1 MKRIGREFLKILVT
15 VTLLYYLFQKIPVQE
30 VFEAVKSIEIKNFYL
45 SVLLFFLY
53 YGFFSLRWKFLLRSQ
68 DIELGFTFSYLY
80 ILISFFF
87 NNFLPSGLG
96 MDAIRSGYAG
106 GRKDFEK
113 AFGASLME
121 RMLGMVGMMC
131 IGIFAIFSFR
141 IEFIRLAILYFL
153 LIVLIGGIY
162 SLLVSLKL
170 EWLKKKLLSIKFLN
184 IGESIRVFYHA
195 VRIYSK
201 KWRVILIGIVYSL
214 FVQMTIIYINFLL
227 AKSLSIDI
235 TFISLIAYIPLIT
248 IISLI
253 PITINGL
260 GMRESAYVFLFS
272 SYGIARE
279 EALSLSLLFFAA
291 SVIASAIGGV
301 VFIFIRRSDHKRKI
315 DSSIN
320 SRL

>member
-1 MKRIGREFLKILVT
+1 MKRFGREFLK
-15 VTLLYYLFQKIPVQE
+15 LLITIALFYYLFQQVPIEE
-30 VFEAVKSIEIKNFYL
+30 VFKIVKSMEIKNFCF
-45 SVLLFFLY
+45 SIILFFIY

-68 DIELGFTFSYLY
+68 DIKLGFTFSYLY
-80 ILISFFF
+80 MLIAFFF

-96 MDAIRSGYAG
+96 MDVIRSGYAG

-121 RMLGMVGMMC
+121 RILGMVGMMC
-131 IGIFAIFSFR
+131 IGIFAIFSLR
-141 IEFIRLAILYFL
+141 IEFIRLAILYLL
-153 LIVLIGGIY
+153 LIVLIGGVY

-195 VRIYSK
+195 VKIYSK

-214 FVQMTIIYINFLL
+214 FVQMTIICINFLL

-235 TFISLIAYIPLIT
+235 TFITLIAYIPLIT

-272 SYGIARE
+272 SYGIAQE